1 MRCDLALLAG
11 LALASCTTPQAAT
24 RDVAGL
30 TVARSGVEAPRRDP
44 GRMDELHP
52 AVAERLREPLDA
64 DGAVSIALRQS
75 PELQARLAQVDLAVA
90 ELWSA
95 RPPNPEVEMEALMD
109 GGQASVLE
117 VGAVMDIGA
126 LLRMPLM
133 RRAAQAQLDSAELE
147 AAADVLRYAYDTRV
161 AFHRYQADL
170 QLVELY
176 RAAMETFLAAWE
188 AAESM
193 AEAGNLRQLDVAQN
207 RAAYERSRIDVAQAE
222 LRALMSR
229 EQLQVL
235 LGLDGRQTDWAVI
248 DGFEAP
254 GGGEP
259 PPAPALERTA
269 VDHSLVLNAQQRT
282 LVAWSRRVGVER
294 MRGALPEAH
303 AGLFAEREEGEWSF
317 GPAAG
322 VAIPVFDQN
331 QGAIGETR
339 ARLRIAQH
347 ELLQKAIRIRS
358 LARRARA
365 TWLNAAERVRFYD
378 ETLLPAR
385 AEVLEQT
392 LLQYNAMNVGVFQLL
407 QARRAVIDAARER
420 VEAMFDLWRASAQVE
435 LVVAGGEPPA
445 MGGPDM
451 SGEAMNAG
459 GGDGGH

>member
-1 MRCDLALLAG
+1 MRCELALLG
-11 LALASCTTPQAAT
+11 LAVASCATPQAAS
-24 RDVAGL
+24 RDVAAL
-30 TVARSGVEAPRRDP
+30 TEARSGWEARRRDP
-44 GRMDELHP
+44 GEMDELHP
-52 AVAERLREPLDA
+52 AVAERLRDPLDA
-64 DGAVSIALRQS
+64 DGAVSVAVRQS

-90 ELWSA
+90 ELWAA

-109 GGQASVLE
+109 GGQAAVLE

-126 LLRMPLM
+126 LLRTPLR
-133 RRAAQAQLDSAELE
+133 RRAAQAQLDSAELS

-170 QLVELY
+170 QLVALY
-176 RAAMETFLAAWE
+176 RTAMETFLAAWE

-207 RAAYERSRIDVAQAE
+207 RAAYERSRVEVAQAE

-229 EQLQVL
+229 EELQVL
-235 LGLDGRQTDWAVI
+235 LGLDGRQSQWTVI
-248 DGFEAP
+248 EGFEAP
-254 GGGEP
+254 DGEP
-259 PPAPALERTA
+259 PPVEALERTA
-269 VDHSLVLNAQQRT
+269 VDHSLVLGAQQQT
-282 LVAWSRRVGVER
+282 LLAWSRRVGVER

-303 AGLFAEREEGEWSF
+303 AGIFAEREEGEWSF

-322 VAIPVFDQN
+322 LAIPVFDQN

-358 LARRARA
+358 SARRARA
-365 TWLNAAERVRFYD
+365 AWLNAAGRVRFYD

-385 AEVLEQT
+385 VEVLEQT

-407 QARRAVIDAARER
+407 EARRAVIDAARER
-420 VEAMFDLWRASAQVE
+420 VEALFDLWRASAQVE
-435 LVVAGGEPPA
+435 LVVAGGEPPTI
-445 MGGPDM
+445 GGPDM
-451 SGEAMNAG
+451 GGEAMSTG
-459 GGDGGH
+459 GDDGGH